1 MKSFWV
7 ILLKEIRDNLRD
19 RRSMFFTLLYGP
31 LLLPALMI
39 GPLVFNVNKF
49 SVDTEQPLSVAVV
62 GRERAPNLMAFLA
75 EHNINTETTEEDFIE
90 PLRRGELPLVMEI
103 PEDYE
108 PALRNARPAPV
119 VIHYHSGGDDATQQ
133 RRRLRAVLDGYDSRL
148 RSLRFLARGMDEQVF
163 DPLHISER
171 DVSTQVPGEAFMGL
185 ILPFMLLFSMMM
197 GGFYLAVDTT
207 AGERE
212 RLSLEPLLALPVP
225 RWQLVLGKYV
235 AILAFVLM
243 SLILPLISGFVL
255 FGLLDDGVF
264 TSRYDFS
271 ASTFVAAAFLHLPV
285 ALLMTAFLFVI
296 AAFARSTKEAQ
307 TQLGIAMLVP
317 MLPFFLLQFLNIPE
331 QSLTMAIPLLG
342 QYQLMTQLVNGQSI
356 VPVHWVLSSASCVAL
371 AVLLMS
377 MAVRRYRHESILQ

>member
-1 MKSFWV
+1 MRSFWI

-49 SVDTEQPLSVAVV
+49 SVDTEQPLSVVVV

-75 EHNINTETTEEDFIE
+75 EHNINTEATGEDFIE
-90 PLRRGELPLVMEI
+90 PLRRGELPLVLEI
-103 PEDYE
+103 PENYE
-108 PALRNARPAPV
+108 SALRNARPAPV
-119 VIHYHSGGDDATQQ
+119 VIHYHSGDDDATQQ

-171 DVSTQVPGEAFMGL
+171 DVSTEVPGEAFMGL

-331 QSLTMAIPLLG
+331 QSLTMAVPLLG

-356 VPVHWVLSSASCVAL
+356 VLVNWVLSSVSCVVL
-371 AVLLMS
+371 AVILMS
-377 MAVRRYRHESILQ
+377 LAVRRYRHESILQ

>member
-1 MKSFWV
+1 MRSFWV

-49 SVDTEQPLSVAVV
+49 SVDVEQPLSVAVV
-62 GRERAPNLMAFLA
+62 GGERAPNLMAFLA
-75 EHNINTETTEEDFIE
+75 EHNINAEAAGDDFIDR
-90 PLRRGELPLVMEI
+90 LRAGSLPLVLEI

-108 PALRNARPAPV
+108 PALRNAEPAPV
-119 VIHYHSGGDDATQQ
+119 VIHYHSGDDEAAPQ
-133 RRRLRAVLDGYDSRL
+133 RRRLRAVLDGYDARL

-171 DVSTQVPGEAFMGL
+171 DVSTQMPGEAFMGL

-197 GGFYLAVDTT
+197 GGFYLAVDST

-212 RLSLEPLLALPVP
+212 RLSLEPLLALPVA

-235 AILAFVLM
+235 AILAFVLL
-243 SLILPLISGFVL
+243 SLVLPLISGFAL

-271 ASTFVAAAFLHLPV
+271 ASTFVAAGLLHLPV

-307 TQLGIAMLVP
+307 TQLGIAMMVP
-317 MLPFFLLQFLNIPE
+317 MLPFFLLQFLSIPE
-331 QSLTMAIPLLG
+331 HGLTMAIPLLS
-342 QYQLMTQLVNGQSI
+342 QYQIMTDLVNGQLI
-356 VPVHWVLSSASCVAL
+356 APAHWALSTVSCMVLAA
-371 AVLLMS
+371 LLMS
-377 MAVRRYRHESILQ
+377 LAVRRYRQESILQ

>member
-1 MKSFWV
+1 MRSFWV

-49 SVDTEQPLSVAVV
+49 SVDVEQPLSVAVV
-62 GRERAPNLMAFLA
+62 GGERAPNLMAFLA
-75 EHNINTETTEEDFIE
+75 EHNISAEAAGDDFIDR
-90 PLRRGELPLVMEI
+90 LRAGSLPLVLEI

-108 PALRNARPAPV
+108 PALRNAEPAPV
-119 VIHYHSGGDDATQQ
+119 VIHYHSGDDEAAPQ
-133 RRRLRAVLDGYDSRL
+133 RRRLRAVLDGYDARL

-171 DVSTQVPGEAFMGL
+171 DVSTQMPGEAFMGL

-197 GGFYLAVDTT
+197 GGFYLAVDST

-212 RLSLEPLLALPVP
+212 RLSLEPLLALPVA

-235 AILAFVLM
+235 AILAFVLL
-243 SLILPLISGFVL
+243 SLVLPLISGFAL

-271 ASTFVAAAFLHLPV
+271 ASTFVAAGLLHLPV

-307 TQLGIAMLVP
+307 TQLGIAMMVP
-317 MLPFFLLQFLNIPE
+317 MLPFFLLQFLSIPE
-331 QSLTMAIPLLG
+331 HGLTMAIPLLS
-342 QYQLMTQLVNGQSI
+342 QYQIMTDLVNGQLI
-356 VPVHWVLSSASCVAL
+356 APAHWALSTVSCMVLAA
-371 AVLLMS
+371 LLMS
-377 MAVRRYRHESILQ
+377 LAVRRYRQESILQ

>member
-1 MKSFWV
+1 MRSFWV

-49 SVDTEQPLSVAVV
+49 SVDTEQPLSVAVF

-75 EHNINTETTEEDFIE
+75 EHNIITEATEENFIE
-90 PLRRGELPLVMEI
+90 PLRRGDLPLVLEI

-119 VIHYHSGGDDATQQ
+119 VIHYHSGDDDATQQ
-133 RRRLRAVLDGYDSRL
+133 RRRLRAVLDGYDARL

-356 VPVHWVLSSASCVAL
+356 VPLHWVLSSVSCVVL

-377 MAVRRYRHESILQ
+377 LAVRRYRHESILQ

>member
-1 MKSFWV
+1 MRSFWV

-62 GRERAPNLMAFLA
+62 GRERAPSLMAFLA
-75 EHNINTETTEEDFIE
+75 EHNINTEATEEDFIE
-90 PLRRGELPLVMEI
+90 PLRRGELPLVLEI

-119 VIHYHSGGDDATQQ
+119 VIHYHSGDDDATQQ
-133 RRRLRAVLDGYDSRL
+133 RRRLRAVLDGYDARL

-331 QSLTMAIPLLG
+331 QSFTMAIPLLG
-342 QYQLMTQLVNGQSI
+342 QYQLMTQLVNGQSM
-356 VPVHWVLSSASCVAL
+356 VPMHWVLSSVSCVVL

-377 MAVRRYRHESILQ
+377 LAVRRYRHESILQ

>member
-1 MKSFWV
+1 MRSFWV

-75 EHNINTETTEEDFIE
+75 EHNINTEATEEDFIE

>member
-1 MKSFWV
+1 
-7 ILLKEIRDNLRD
+7 
-19 RRSMFFTLLYGP
+19 
-31 LLLPALMI
+31 
-39 GPLVFNVNKF
+39 
-49 SVDTEQPLSVAVV
+49 
-62 GRERAPNLMAFLA
+62 
-75 EHNINTETTEEDFIE
+75 
-90 PLRRGELPLVMEI
+90 MEI

>member
-1 MKSFWV
+1 MRSFWV

-49 SVDTEQPLSVAVV
+49 SVDTEQPLSVAVF

-75 EHNINTETTEEDFIE
+75 EHNIITEATEEDFIE
-90 PLRRGELPLVMEI
+90 PLRRGDLPLVLEI

-119 VIHYHSGGDDATQQ
+119 VIHYHSGDDDATQQ
-133 RRRLRAVLDGYDSRL
+133 RRRLRAVLDGYDARL

-356 VPVHWVLSSASCVAL
+356 VPVHWVLSSASCVVL

>member
-1 MKSFWV
+1 MRSFWV

-49 SVDTEQPLSVAVV
+49 SVDTEQPLSVAVF

-75 EHNINTETTEEDFIE
+75 EHNINTEATEENFIE
-90 PLRRGELPLVMEI
+90 PLRRGDLPLVLEI

-119 VIHYHSGGDDATQQ
+119 VIHYHSGDDDATQQ
-133 RRRLRAVLDGYDSRL
+133 RRRLRAVLDGYDARL

-356 VPVHWVLSSASCVAL
+356 VPLHWVLSSVSCVVL

-377 MAVRRYRHESILQ
+377 LAVRRYRHESILQ

>member
-75 EHNINTETTEEDFIE
+75 EHNINTEATEEDFIE

>member
-1 MKSFWV
+1 MRSFWV

-62 GRERAPNLMAFLA
+62 GRDRAPNLMAFLA
-75 EHNINTETTEEDFIE
+75 EHNINTEATEEDFIE